1 MSFVHLHT
9 HTQYSL
15 LDGSNK
21 VSNYVKKVKDLG
33 MDAAAITDHGVMYGV
48 IEFYKT
54 CRDLGVRPILGCEV
68 YVAPGSRFDREAARG
83 DDRYYHL
90 ILLAENNT
98 GYDNLMHI
106 VSIGFL
112 DGFYYKPRV
121 DFETLEKYHEG
132 IICLS
137 ACLAGEVARD
147 IVRGDYESAR
157 DTAIKYRDCFGAD
170 NYFLEMQDHGYADQQ
185 TVNSALMRIH
195 NETGIPLVVTNDCHY
210 TNGEDAQAH
219 DVLLCIQTGKKVQDE
234 DRMRYPGGQFYV
246 KSEEEMIRLFPYA
259 KEAIENT
266 QKIADRCN
274 VEIEFGN
281 TKLPR
286 FDVPEG
292 YDSLSYL
299 KKLCNEGLIRR
310 YGDRAEEI
318 RPQLEYELNVI
329 ETMGYVDYFLIVW
342 DFINYAREHGI
353 PVGPGRGSAAGSL
366 VSYTTGITDID
377 PIKYQLFFERF
388 LNPERVSMP
397 DIDVDFEPE
406 GRNKVIDYVTEKY
419 GVDCVT
425 QIVTFGTLKAKNAI
439 RDACRVMDMPRAL
452 GDRIAKSIPN
462 DLGITIS
469 AALEKNRD
477 LKNDYDSD
485 DMVKKLIDTA
495 MGIEGLPRQI
505 GTHAAGVVISQKPVI
520 EYVPLAVS
528 PKGQVVTQFVMTE
541 IEQLGLLKMDFLGLT
556 NLTVIQNAAR
566 MAEKNY
572 GVKIEWDKMEYED
585 PKVFALITSGRTE
598 GIFQLESAGMT
609 AFMKELKP
617 ESLEDII
624 AGIALYR
631 PGPMDFIPAYLK
643 GKEDKGAITYL
654 CPQLEPILKPTYG
667 CIVYQ
672 EQVMQIVRDLAGFSM
687 GRSDE
692 VRRAMSKKKT
702 KVMEAERQVFV
713 YGDEAAGVPGCIK
726 NGISEEVANKI
737 YDNMIDFA
745 KYAFNKAHAACYA
758 VVGYQTAYLKTYYPR
773 EFMAALM
780 DSAGDSGK
788 VAHYIECCRQMDIS
802 VLPPDINHGAGRF
815 MVENDAIRFGMY
827 AIKSVGEGVI
837 DTIVSEREKSGEYKT
852 LEDFLRRVAGREIN
866 KRAIENLIKAG
877 ALDSLP
883 GNRKQKVI
891 ITPDLLDTI
900 SDEKKHVTAGQLSFF
915 DMMPEQDRKAF
926 EVKMPNIEDYDK
938 QERLAFEKE
947 VMGIYVSGHP
957 LEDFAR
963 LLDENVTAYSLDFV
977 TSEESGEATLGDD
990 KMVTVGGMVTEVK
1003 LHYTKK
1009 NDAMA
1014 FVTIE
1019 DLYGTIEVIV
1029 FPRVFEKS
1037 RRFLADDEKIFIKGR
1052 TSVEE
1057 EKDVK
1062 LLASEIIPFDRIPR
1076 DVWIQFEDLDAYR
1089 AKEEELYEALSLASG
1104 DDVVKIF
1111 LKATKQVKILPAK
1124 WNVSADSEFI
1134 EALRV
1139 RFGEDNVKI
1148 TAGKIS
1154 GGK

>member
-21 VSNYVKKVKDLG
+21 VANYVKKVREMG
-33 MDAAAITDHGVMYGV
+33 MDACAITDHGVMYG
-48 IEFYKT
+48 IIDFYKT
-54 CRDLGVRPILGCEV
+54 CQAEGIRPILGCEV

-90 ILLAENNT
+90 ILLAENNQ

-106 VSIGFL
+106 VSIGFI

-121 DFETLEKYHEG
+121 DFETLQKYHEG
-132 IICLS
+132 VICLS
-137 ACLAGEVARD
+137 ACLAGEVART
-147 IVRGDYESAR
+147 IVRGDY
-157 DTAIKYRDCFGAD
+157 DTAKEVALRYRDCFGED

-185 TVNSALMRIH
+185 TVNSALLRMH
-195 NETGIPLVVTNDCHY
+195 EETGIPLVVTNDCHY
-210 TNGEDAQAH
+210 TNASDADAH

-246 KSEEEMIRLFPYA
+246 KSEEEMLALFPYA
-259 KEAIENT
+259 KEALENT
-266 QKIADRCN
+266 QRIADRCS

-286 FDVPEG
+286 YDVPEG
-292 YDSLSYL
+292 YDSWTYL
-299 KKLCNEGLIRR
+299 NHLCSEGLIRR
-310 YGDRAEEI
+310 YGDRAHEVRE
-318 RPQLEYELNVI
+318 QLDYELNVI
-329 ETMGYVDYFLIVW
+329 RTMGYVDYFLIVW
-342 DFINYAREHGI
+342 DFINYAREHDI

-406 GRNKVIDYVTEKY
+406 GRNRVIEYVTEKY
-419 GVDCVT
+419 GADCVT

-439 RDACRVMDMPRAL
+439 RDACRVMDMPHSF
-452 GDRIAKSIPN
+452 GGRIAKAIPSE
-462 DLGITIS
+462 LGITIS
-469 AALEKNRD
+469 TALEKNRD
-477 LKNDYDSD
+477 LKADYDSD
-485 DMVKKLIDTA
+485 PEVKKLIDTA

-556 NLTVIQNAAR
+556 NLTVIQNAMR
-566 MAEKNY
+566 MAEENY
-572 GVKIEWDKMEYED
+572 GVTIDFNNMEYDD

-609 AFMKELKP
+609 SFMKELKP

-624 AGIALYR
+624 AGISLYR
-631 PGPMDFIPAYLK
+631 PGPMDFIPDYLR
-643 GKEDKGAITYL
+643 GKENKDSVTYL

-702 KVMEAERQVFV
+702 AIMEAERQVFV

-726 NGISEEVANKI
+726 NGISEAIANQI

-758 VVGYQTAYLKTYYPR
+758 VVGYQTAYLKTYYPK

-780 DSAGDSGK
+780 DSAGDVSK
-788 VAHYIECCRQMDIS
+788 VAQYIECCRQMDIG
-802 VLPPDINHGAGRF
+802 VLPPDINHGVGRF
-815 MVENDAIRFGMY
+815 SVEDGRIRFGMY
-827 AIKSVGEGVI
+827 AIKSVGDGVI
-837 DTIVSEREKSGEYKT
+837 DTIVAEREANGDYQS
-852 LEDFLRRVAGREIN
+852 LDDFLRRVAGREIN

-883 GNRKQKVI
+883 GNRRQKI
-891 ITPDLLDTI
+891 IIMPDIIDSVT
-900 SDEKKHVTAGQLSFF
+900 DEKKHSTAGQMSLF
-915 DMMPEQDRKAF
+915 DMMPETEKQAF
-926 EVKMPNIEDYDK
+926 EIKLPDIPDYDK
-938 QERLAFEKE
+938 QERLSYEKE

-957 LEDFAR
+957 LEDYAGIM
-963 LLDENVTAYSLDFV
+963 DENVTANSLDFIN
-977 TSEESGEATLGDD
+977 SEESGEANLKDD
-990 KMVTVGGMVTEVK
+990 EMVTIGGMVTEAK
-1003 LHYTKK
+1003 TYYTKK

-1029 FPRVFEKS
+1029 FPKVYDRCRQWLET
-1037 RRFLADDEKIFIKGR
+1037 DEKVFIKGR
-1052 TSVEE
+1052 TNVEE

-1062 LLASEIIPFDRIPR
+1062 LLASEIIPFDRVPKE
-1076 DVWIQFEDLDAYR
+1076 VWIQYADLDTY
-1089 AKEEELYEALSLASG
+1089 KSSEEKTYEILGKSSG
-1104 DDVVKIF
+1104 SDSVVIF
-1111 LKATKQVKILPAK
+1111 LKATRQIKRLPVK
-1124 WNVSADSEFI
+1124 WNISADAFFVSLLKDSFGDENV
-1134 EALRV
+1134 RV
-1139 RFGEDNVKI
+1139 V
-1148 TAGKIS
+1148 S
-1154 GGK
+1154 GRV